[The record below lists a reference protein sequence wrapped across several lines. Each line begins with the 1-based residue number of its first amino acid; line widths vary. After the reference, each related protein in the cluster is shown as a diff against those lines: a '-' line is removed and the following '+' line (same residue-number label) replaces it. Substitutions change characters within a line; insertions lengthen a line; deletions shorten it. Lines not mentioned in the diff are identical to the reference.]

1 MTDVE
6 ILEKYKD
13 TIAQD
18 INKYFEEYNITDS
31 FEKEKFAEKYR
42 TNFVKGVKQ
51 GEREVQVEVSKK
63 MLNDNFKVDTISEI
77 TGLTREEIE
86 ALKQ

>member
-1 MTDVE
+1 MTDME

-13 TIAQD
+13 SIAQG

-42 TNFVKGVKQ
+42 TNFVKGV
-51 GEREVQVEVSKK
+51 
-63 MLNDNFKVDTISEI
+63 MI
-77 TGLTREEIE
+77 TLRLIQY
-86 ALKQ
+86 LKSQA